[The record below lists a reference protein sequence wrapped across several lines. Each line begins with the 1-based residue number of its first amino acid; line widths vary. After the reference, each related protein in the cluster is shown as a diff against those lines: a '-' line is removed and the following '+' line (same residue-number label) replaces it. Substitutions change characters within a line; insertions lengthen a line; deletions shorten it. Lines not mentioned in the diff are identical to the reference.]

1 MPMSFQ
7 DEAIRLPLGPLA
19 SLRPRQALLEC
30 NPRPRLASGQNGG
43 ERLPHILK
51 AHWNKPE

>member
-1 MPMSFQ
+1 MSFQ